1 VTIIDDVEAK
11 GGLSLEGT
19 LKDGLMRTGMMALAL
34 GLLTLRFLP
43 ALPPVWLWLAM
54 PVAGLMLLP
63 FRTYPV
69 AFYLFGLS
77 WACANAQWALDD
89 RLPPV
94 LDGETRWVEGR
105 VTGLPRHDDGVVRFE
120 LTDIQSRRTR
130 LPRQMRLAWYGGPP
144 VNSGERWRLAVKL
157 KRPVGLLNP
166 QAFDYQAWLLAQR
179 IGATGTVKQ
188 GERLAPA
195 QWAWRDGIRQ
205 RLLAVDA
212 QGRSGALTALVL
224 GDGAGLSRE
233 DWQVLQDTGTVH
245 LLVISGQHIG
255 LLAGVVY
262 LLIAGLARFG
272 LWPNRL
278 PWLPWACGLAF
289 AAALGYGMLAG
300 FGVPVRRACLMIG
313 LVLLWRLR
321 FRHLGA
327 WWPLLLA
334 LNGILLLEP
343 LASLQPGFWLSFAA
357 VAVLILT
364 FGGRLG
370 PWRWWQT
377 WTRAQWL
384 IAIGL
389 CPLLLALGLPI
400 SLSGPLANLFAV
412 PWISLVVLPPALLGT
427 LLLPVPYVGEKLL
440 WLAGGLIDWW
450 FRGLGLI
457 AGQVPAW
464 VPTAVPLWAWLIGA
478 FGAVLLLL
486 PRGVPMRPLGWP
498 MLLMLVFAPRP
509 MLPEGMAEVW
519 QLDVGQGLAILV
531 RTRHHA
537 MLYDAGPRFGEL
549 DQGER
554 VVLPALR
561 NLGVKDLDLM
571 LISHAHADHA
581 GGARAVTKGL
591 PVNRVVSGEPSDLPV
606 ELRAERCESGRQW
619 TWDEVD
625 FQLWHW
631 PLAGDSNQNSCVLLI
646 EANGERLLLSGDI
659 DAAAERALLDSPLA
673 LPTDWLQAPHH
684 GSRSSSSNALLEVL
698 QPKGVLISR
707 GQGNS
712 FGHPHPTVI
721 ARYQKRGMAIYD
733 SVEQG
738 AIRLQLGRFEP
749 PWSMRQER
757 RFWRDPPP
765 LHQ

>member
-1 VTIIDDVEAK
+1 
-11 GGLSLEGT
+11 
-19 LKDGLMRTGMMALAL
+19 MRTGMMALAL

-377 WTRAQWL
+377 WARAQWL

-427 LLLPVPYVGEKLL
+427 LLLPVSYVGEKLL

-561 NLGVKDLDLM
+561 KLGVKDLDLM

>member
-1 VTIIDDVEAK
+1 
-11 GGLSLEGT
+11 
-19 LKDGLMRTGMMALAL
+19 MRTGMMALAL

-77 WACANAQWALDD
+77 WACVNAQWALDD
-89 RLPPV
+89 RLPPA

-195 QWAWRDGIRQ
+195 RWAWRDVIRQ

-272 LWPNRL
+272 LWPSRL

-300 FGVPVRRACLMIG
+300 FEVPVRRACLMIAM
-313 LVLLWRLR
+313 VLLWRLR

-334 LNGILLLEP
+334 LDGILLLEP

-427 LLLPVPYVGEKLL
+427 LLLPVPYLGEKLL
-440 WLAGGLIDWW
+440 WLAGGLIEWW
-450 FRGLGLI
+450 FRGLGVVS
-457 AGQVPAW
+457 GQIPAW
-464 VPTAVPLWAWLIGA
+464 VPAAVPLWAWVIGA
-478 FGAVLLLL
+478 MGAFLLLL
-486 PRGVPMRPLGWP
+486 PRGLPMRPLGWP
-498 MLLMLVFAPRP
+498 MLLMLVFSPRP
-509 MLPEGMAEVW
+509 TLQEGMAEVW
-519 QLDVGQGLAILV
+519 QFDVGQGLAILV
-531 RTRHHA
+531 RTRHHTL
-537 MLYDAGPRFGEL
+537 LYDAGPRFGEL

-561 NLGVKDLDLM
+561 KLGVKGLDLM

-581 GGARAVTKGL
+581 GGARAIAKGL
-591 PVNRVVSGEPSDLPV
+591 PVEQVVSGEPSDLPMG
-606 ELRAERCESGRQW
+606 LQAEKCESGRQW

-659 DAAAERALLDSPLA
+659 DVAAERALLDSPLA
-673 LPTDWLQAPHH
+673 VPTDWLQAPHH
-684 GSRSSSSNALLEVL
+684 GSRSSSSMALLDVL
-698 QPKGVLISR
+698 QPKGALISR

-712 FGHPHPTVI
+712 FGHPHATVI

-733 SVEQG
+733 SVEHG

-765 LHQ
+765 LNP

>member
-1 VTIIDDVEAK
+1 
-11 GGLSLEGT
+11 
-19 LKDGLMRTGMMALAL
+19 MRTGMTALAL

-89 RLPPV
+89 RLPPT

-105 VTGLPRHDDGVVRFE
+105 VIGLPRHDDGVVRFE

-179 IGATGTVKQ
+179 IGATGTVKE

-195 QWAWRDGIRQ
+195 QWAWRDAIRQ

-300 FGVPVRRACLMIG
+300 FEVPVRRACLMIAM
-313 LVLLWRLR
+313 VLLWRLR

-334 LNGILLLEP
+334 LSGILLLEP

-370 PWRWWQT
+370 PWHWWQT

-389 CPLLLALGLPI
+389 FPLLLVLGLPI

-440 WLAGGLIDWW
+440 WLAGGLIDGW
-450 FRGLGLI
+450 FRGLGLVS
-457 AGQVPAW
+457 GEVPAW
-464 VPTAVPLWAWLIGA
+464 VPAAVPLWAWVIGA
-478 FGAVLLLL
+478 IGVFLLLL

-498 MLLMLVFAPRP
+498 MLLMLVFSPRP
-509 MLPEGMAEVW
+509 MLQEGMAEVW

-531 RTRHHA
+531 RTRHHTL
-537 MLYDAGPRFGEL
+537 LYDAGPRFGEL

-561 NLGVKDLDLM
+561 KLGVKGLDLM

-581 GGARAVTKGL
+581 GGAPAIAKGL
-591 PVNRVVSGEPSDLPV
+591 PVKQVVSGEPSDLPV
-606 ELRAERCESGRQW
+606 ELQAERCESGRQW

-684 GSRSSSSNALLEVL
+684 GSRSSSSNALLDVL
-698 QPKGVLISR
+698 QPKGALISR

-712 FGHPHPTVI
+712 FGHPHATVI

-733 SVEQG
+733 SAEHG

-765 LHQ
+765 LNP

>member
-1 VTIIDDVEAK
+1 
-11 GGLSLEGT
+11 
-19 LKDGLMRTGMMALAL
+19 MRTGMMALAL

-89 RLPPV
+89 RLPPA

-179 IGATGTVKQ
+179 IGATGTIKQ

-195 QWAWRDGIRQ
+195 RWAWRDAIRQ

-212 QGRSGALTALVL
+212 QGRNGALTALVL

-300 FGVPVRRACLMIG
+300 FEVPVRRACLMIG

-334 LNGILLLEP
+334 LNGILLLAP

-440 WLAGGLIDWW
+440 WLAGGLIDGW
-450 FRGLGLI
+450 FSGLGVVS
-457 AGQVPAW
+457 GQVPAW
-464 VPTAVPLWAWLIGA
+464 VPAAVPLWAWAIGAIGA
-478 FGAVLLLL
+478 FLLLL
-486 PRGVPMRPLGWP
+486 PRGLPMRPLGWP
-498 MLLMLVFAPRP
+498 MLLMLVFSPRP
-509 MLPEGMAEVW
+509 MLQEGMAEVW

-531 RTRHHA
+531 RTRHHTL
-537 MLYDAGPRFGEL
+537 LYDAGPRFGEL

-561 NLGVKDLDLM
+561 KLGVKGLDLM

-581 GGARAVTKGL
+581 GGAPAIARGL
-591 PVNRVVSGEPSDLPV
+591 PVKQVVSGEPSDLPAQ
-606 ELRAERCESGRQW
+606 LQAGRCESGRRW

-673 LPTDWLQAPHH
+673 RPTDWLQAPHH
-684 GSRSSSSNALLEVL
+684 GSRSSSSNALLDVL
-698 QPKGVLISR
+698 QPKGALISR

-749 PWSMRQER
+749 PWSLRQER

-765 LHQ
+765 LNP